1 MRSYNSYI
9 NGEEVSS
16 GSWVYTIKASSVL
29 ADTLQSLKLKRN
41 LEKGRRDDGESHP
54 DVAARCDITSDEHHQ
69 LALESASTAFKQ
81 WSTFPIE
88 KRLEVATRFHQAVQ
102 DRKQEFIDV
111 LIEEGHPRK
120 LAEWEVS
127 GILQSTDESA
137 VTLWRKQL
145 YEECQIGPRDLKLI
159 RRADGVVALSPPQN
173 AAASN
178 SVGGLAC
185 LVAGNALVVKAP
197 RSCSYG
203 VMYVCR
209 EIIAPILEE
218 VGAPRGTLNLVCG
231 TSSRIMARWMDNPL
245 VDDIFFFGSSERGI
259 EIGKEAVQKGKKPI
273 LELAGNDIC
282 VVWHDADLDCAAEAL
297 TECFFGSGQICMVPK
312 CALIHP
318 AIADRLLDKLL
329 TLVSMIQPGMPE
341 EKDVLL
347 SPVLRTEEFFRFL
360 DDAVK
365 QGGEVITGGVR
376 VELDGEASP
385 TGPFLSPTLVKI
397 QGLTGAR
404 EIECVKKETFFP
416 LLPVIV
422 IEAEDEKSSLDR
434 VIEFIN
440 SNDYGLRNSFW
451 TSNKETI
458 EFVIKQVNNGGLL
471 KINDSHIGFAPWL
484 GTHGGTGLTGGPF
497 GELNYPL
504 LRTTHLQGVS
514 VGEGIR
520 PRQSV
525 FEYVTSKK
533 EVK

>member
-1 MRSYNSYI
+1 MRSYSSYI

-16 GSWVYTIKASSVL
+16 GSWVYTIKASAVL
-29 ADTLQSLKLKRN
+29 TDTLQSLKLKRN
-41 LEKGRRDDGESHP
+41 LEKGKRDDGQSHP
-54 DVAARCDITSDEHHQ
+54 DVAARCDITSDEQQQ
-69 LALESASTAFKQ
+69 LALESARNAFGR
-81 WSTFPIE
+81 WSSFPME
-88 KRLEVATRFHQAVQ
+88 KRLEIATRFHQEVLN
-102 DRKQEFIDV
+102 RKQEFINV

-127 GILQSTDESA
+127 GILQSTDSDA
-137 VTLWRKQL
+137 VDLWRKQL
-145 YEECQIGPRDLKLI
+145 LEECSIGPRDLKLI

-197 RSCSYG
+197 RSCPFG
-203 VMYVCR
+203 VMYVYR
-209 EIIAPILEE
+209 DIIVPILEDI
-218 VGAPRGTLNLVCG
+218 GAPPGVLNLVCG
-231 TSSRIMARWMDNPL
+231 TSSKIMARWMDSPL

-259 EIGKEAVQKGKKPI
+259 QIGTTAIQKGKKPV

-318 AIADRLLDKLL
+318 QIADRLIDKLL
-329 TLVSMIQPGMPE
+329 SLVSMIQPGLPE
-341 EKDVLL
+341 GKDVLL

-360 DDAVK
+360 DDAILA
-365 QGGEVITGGVR
+365 GGEVICGGVR
-376 VELDGEASP
+376 IELDGTESP

-397 QGLTGAR
+397 EGLKDAR
-404 EIECVKKETFFP
+404 EIECVRKETFFP
-416 LLPVIV
+416 LLPLII
-422 IEAEDEKSSLDR
+422 IESEEEDVSLNR
-434 VIEFIN
+434 VFEFIN
-440 SNDYGLRNSFW
+440 NNEYGLRNSFW
-451 TSNKETI
+451 TSNEKTI
-458 EFVIKQVNNGGLL
+458 DRVVQQVNNGGLL

-514 VGEGIR
+514 IGHGIR
-520 PRQSV
+520 PRTSV
-525 FEYVTSKK
+525 FEYVASKRNLK
-533 EVK
+533 

>member
-16 GSWVYTIKASSVL
+16 GSWVYTIKASAVL
-29 ADTLQSLKLKRN
+29 TDTLQSLKLKRN
-41 LEKGRRDDGESHP
+41 LEKGKRDDGESHP
-54 DVAARCDITSDEHHQ
+54 DVVARCDITSDEQ
-69 LALESASTAFKQ
+69 LDLALESAKNAFSQ

-88 KRLEVATRFHQAVQ
+88 KRLEVGTRFHQEVL

-127 GILQSTDESA
+127 GILQSTDSDA
-137 VTLWRKQL
+137 VNLWRKQL
-145 YEECQIGPRDLKLI
+145 LEECQIGSRDLKLI
-159 RRADGVVALSPPQN
+159 RRADGVVTLSPPQN

-185 LVAGNALVVKAP
+185 LIAGNALVVKAP

-231 TSSRIMARWMDNPL
+231 TSSKIMSRWMDSPL
-245 VDDIFFFGSSERGI
+245 VNDIFFFGSSERGI
-259 EIGKEAVQKGKKPI
+259 KIGTEAVQKGKKPV
-273 LELAGNDIC
+273 LELAGNDVC

-318 AIADRLLDKLL
+318 AIVERLVDKLH
-329 TLVSMIQPGMPE
+329 TLVSFIQPGLPE

-365 QGGEVITGGVR
+365 AGAEVITGGVR
-376 VELDGEASP
+376 VELDGTESP
-385 TGPFLSPTLVKI
+385 TGPFLAPTLVKI
-397 QGLTGAR
+397 QGLKDAR
-404 EIECVKKETFFP
+404 DIECVRKETFFP
-416 LLPVIV
+416 LLPLIV
-422 IEAEDEKSSLDR
+422 LESEPDDVSLSR

-440 SNDYGLRNSFW
+440 SNEYGLRNSFW
-451 TSNKETI
+451 TSNEKTI
-458 EFVIKQVNNGGLL
+458 EEVVQRVNNGGLL
-471 KINDSHIGFAPWL
+471 KINDSHIGFVPYL

-497 GELNYPL
+497 GELNYPM

-514 VGEGIR
+514 IGHGIR

-525 FEYVTSKK
+525 FEYVASKK
-533 EVK
+533 DV